1 MAKSRK
7 TFVEQRLEA
16 GACLLK
22 TMTGNPSDPVRW
34 TFSNSNGCARA
45 DVVERLIADGRV
57 KPMND
62 GLFEDSQ
69 SYALAR

>member
-1 MAKSRK
+1 MRK

-16 GACLLK
+16 GAILLK
-22 TMTGNPSDPVRW
+22 TMTGNPADPIRW
-34 TFSNSNGCARA
+34 TFSNSNGCARS
-45 DVVERLIADGRV
+45 DVVERLIASGKV

-69 SYALAR
+69 TYALAR